1 MHAEEGDVVAA
12 RDNYVESQVIRQWLA
27 TSYSENTEAVR
38 DLAVAH
44 EKMGNV
50 MSAKGNLTA
59 ALESRRKALEIFSQ
73 LAKADPGNVQAQQSL
88 AISYPACAFDS

>member
-73 LAKADPGNVQAQQSL
+73 LARRIQAMCRLSSPL
-88 AISYPACAFDS
+88 RSATPRNAFDS